1 MAIMLKIVMVK
12 KLSKSNFNNLAWH
25 VAVLRITFGF
35 MWAIDASFK
44 WRSTFRDNFLAAI
57 QSAGQGQ
64 ATWLHGWFNF
74 WSTLLAYNPH
84 LFAYI
89 VAAIESLIAIALL
102 LGLARRSTYL
112 AAALFSLLI
121 WATAEGFGGPYGN
134 SATDIG
140 TGIVYAVVFLA
151 LYGLDRLAVPAK
163 WSVDRY
169 IQQKLPWWVAIA
181 NP

>member
-1 MAIMLKIVMVK
+1 MAK
-12 KLSKSNFNNLAWH
+12 KLSKGKLNDLAWH
-25 VAVLRITFGF
+25 VAILRIAFGL

-44 WRSTFRDNFLAAI
+44 WRATFIDNFLSDVQA
-57 QSAGQGQ
+57 AGQGQ

-74 WSTLLAYNPH
+74 WSTLLAHNPH
-84 LFAYI
+84 LFAYG

-121 WATAEGFGGPYGN
+121 WAIAEGFGGPYG
-134 SATDIG
+134 SDSTDIG

-163 WSVDRY
+163 WSVDHY
-169 IQQKLPWWVAIA
+169 IQRKIPWWAVLA